1 VLWLELRAA
10 LDLPEEDE
18 VEGYDEDVAEMAEKR
33 QRVQK

>member
-1 VLWLELRAA
+1 VLWLELCAA